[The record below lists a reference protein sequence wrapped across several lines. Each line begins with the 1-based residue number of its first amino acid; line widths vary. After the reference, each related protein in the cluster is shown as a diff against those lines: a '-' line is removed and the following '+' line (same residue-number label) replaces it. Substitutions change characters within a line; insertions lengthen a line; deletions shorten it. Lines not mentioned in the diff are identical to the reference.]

1 MGKTCEADS
10 VAREEERCM
19 ERCFMRMSNC
29 QSRPQQTSEVRVG
42 KALLTFVF
50 PATGALF
57 FGERSGQPGIVFQLM
72 SPFPSRWRE
81 EQYVLA
87 DTPDVLG
94 LWRLWK
100 LSWLL
105 SSDAA
110 GRREACYCLL

>member
-1 MGKTCEADS
+1 MFHAHEQLPVKA
-10 VAREEERCM
+10 
-19 ERCFMRMSNC
+19 
-29 QSRPQQTSEVRVG
+29 QQTSEVRVG